1 MHRNWSMCR
10 ALDLRKCIALSWC
23 TELTSCLS
31 ESLKHLSG
39 HAHSIFYCISPDGS
53 CIVGS
58 ENGESHFEFSGLST
72 VCSHHKKVSQV
83 PNTPT
88 SYHLHYS
95 WKKPTIH
102 QSPWHIFSPTS
113 RFSGGSFKQH
123 KPLTRSVTQHPI
135 TSNPKNNSEMN
146 KFWNQLLWQA
156 GTLCWTGVPG
166 ELYSRANSSWLHL
179 PKVPKLFDCCIC
191 RVPRQMDTES
201 VRSPLG
207 LHLSLPY

>member
-1 MHRNWSMCR
+1 M
-10 ALDLRKCIALSWC
+10 
-23 TELTSCLS
+23 
-31 ESLKHLSG
+31 
-39 HAHSIFYCISPDGS
+39 
-53 CIVGS
+53 
-58 ENGESHFEFSGLST
+58 ESHILNFLGFQLSVPT
-72 VCSHHKKVSQV
+72 TKKFLRYLTHPPPIIYIIVEK
-83 PNTPT
+83 T
-88 SYHLHYS
+88 
-95 WKKPTIH
+95 PTIH
-102 QSPWHIFSPTS
+102 HSPWHIFSPTS
-113 RFSGGSFKQH
+113 RFSGGSFRQH

-135 TSNPKNNSEMN
+135 TSNPKNDSEMN

-179 PKVPKLFDCCIC
+179 SKVPKLFDCCIC